1 MCMNGHDPIPVPG
14 AVAAFGASVRRELRH
29 WRSDRWELALVTVLP
44 LLLMA
49 LMMWLFS
56 HSVLR
61 QVPVALVDLDN
72 SPSSRGL
79 ARSIDA
85 SPGVRVV
92 SQPASLQQAQA
103 QLRALEVFAIVLVPR
118 DMSRRALRG
127 EAAPVYA
134 FYNATYMA
142 AGQSAARDIADAVGA
157 WNARMLKEQIALQ
170 VGPAKLRGAPVT
182 VQATVLYNPARS
194 YELFL
199 LPLVFPALLSL
210 LAALA
215 AGGAF
220 GRERRD
226 GTLALWLGQRPWAAL
241 VGKLFPYVALFS
253 LYGALGVVYLA
264 YVRGDGVA
272 GSLGLLLLA
281 QPLFYLACCC
291 FALLFIAV
299 TRDMCSGLSLVG
311 LSIGTALAFSGATFP
326 VIEAPLFTRIW
337 NTLLP
342 LTAYVQVQMQQLF
355 MGSPWTV
362 TLRPLA
368 VLLLMSLLTGGLG
381 GWLLLRV
388 AGQRRPDDGA

>member
-1 MCMNGHDPIPVPG
+1 MAAGLTTGPL
-14 AVAAFGASVRRELRH
+14 AAFSAALRRELRH
-29 WRSDRWELALVTVLP
+29 WRHDRWELALVTLMP

-56 HSVLR
+56 ASVLR
-61 QVPVALVDLDN
+61 QVPVALVDLDG
-72 SPSSRGL
+72 SPDSRAL
-79 ARSIDA
+79 ARAIDA
-85 SPGVRVV
+85 SPGVAIAR
-92 SQPASLQQAQA
+92 QPASLPQAQA

-142 AGQSAARDIADAVGA
+142 TGQSAARDIADAVGA
-157 WNARMLKEQIALQ
+157 FNARLLKERIGRQ
-170 VGPAKLRGAPVT
+170 VGPARLRAAPVT
-182 VQATVLYNPARS
+182 VQAMVLHNPARS

-199 LPLVFPALLSL
+199 LPLIFPAVLSL

-215 AGGAF
+215 AGGAV

-226 GTLALWLGQRPWAAL
+226 GLLPAWLGERPWAAIA
-241 VGKLFPYVALFS
+241 GKLAPYVALFS
-253 LYGALGVVYLA
+253 LYGALGVLYVA

-272 GSLGLLLLA
+272 GSLWLLVLA

-299 TRDMCSGLSLVG
+299 TRDMGTGLSLVG

-326 VIEAPLFTRIW
+326 VIEAPLFTRVW
-337 NTLLP
+337 NALLP

-355 MGSPWTV
+355 MGAPWTLS
-362 TLRPLA
+362 LRPLG
-368 VLLLMSLLTGGLG
+368 VLLLMAAVAGGLG
-381 GWLLLRV
+381 VLLLVR
-388 AGQRRPDDGA
+388 AARRPADAPPVPA

>member
-1 MCMNGHDPIPVPG
+1 MAMNGSG
-14 AVAAFGASVRRELRH
+14 RAFTASLRRELRH
-29 WRSDRWELALVTVLP
+29 WRQDRWELALVTVLP

-49 LMMWLFS
+49 TMMWLFAG
-56 HSVLR
+56 SVLR

-72 SPSSRGL
+72 SPDSRAL
-79 ARSIDA
+79 ARAVDA
-85 SPGVRVV
+85 SPGVAIV
-92 SQPASLQQAQA
+92 SQPASLPQAQA

-142 AGQSAARDIADAVGA
+142 TGQSAARDIADAVTA
-157 WNARMLKEQIALQ
+157 FNARMLRERIGRQT
-170 VGPAKLRGAPVT
+170 GPARLRAAPVT
-182 VQATVLYNPARS
+182 VQATVLHNPARS

-199 LPLVFPALLSL
+199 LPLVFPAVLSL

-226 GTLALWLGQRPWAAL
+226 GLLAAWLGDRPWAAIA
-241 VGKLFPYVALFS
+241 GKLAPYVVLFS
-253 LYGALGVVYLA
+253 LYGALGVLYVA

-272 GSLGLLLLA
+272 GSLWLLLLA

-299 TRDMCSGLSLVG
+299 TRDMGTGLSLVG

-326 VIEAPLFTRIW
+326 VIEAPLFTRVW
-337 NTLLP
+337 NALLP

-355 MGSPWTV
+355 MGAPWTV
-362 TLRPLA
+362 SLWPLG
-368 VLLLMSLLTGGLG
+368 VLGLMAALAGGVGARRLA
-381 GWLLLRV
+381 RV
-388 AGQRRPDDGA
+388 AGSARASA

>member
-1 MCMNGHDPIPVPG
+1 MAAGLTPG
-14 AVAAFGASVRRELRH
+14 TRAAFCASLRRELRH
-29 WRSDRWELALVTVLP
+29 WRHDRWELALVTLMP

-56 HSVLR
+56 ASVLR
-61 QVPVALVDLDN
+61 QVPVALVDLDG
-72 SPSSRGL
+72 SPDSRAL
-79 ARSIDA
+79 ARAIDA
-85 SPGVRVV
+85 SPGVAIAR
-92 SQPASLQQAQA
+92 QPASLPQAQA

-142 AGQSAARDIADAVGA
+142 TGQSAARDIADAVGA
-157 WNARMLKEQIALQ
+157 FNARLLKERIGRQ
-170 VGPAKLRGAPVT
+170 VGPTRLRAAPVT
-182 VQATVLYNPARS
+182 VQATVLHNPARS

-199 LPLVFPALLSL
+199 LPLVFPAVLSL

-215 AGGAF
+215 AGGAV

-226 GTLALWLGQRPWAAL
+226 GLLPAWLGERPWAAIA
-241 VGKLFPYVALFS
+241 GKLAPYVALFS
-253 LYGALGVVYLA
+253 LYGALGVLYVA

-272 GSLGLLLLA
+272 GSLWLLVLA

-299 TRDMCSGLSLVG
+299 TRDMGTGLSLVG

-326 VIEAPLFTRIW
+326 VIEAPLFTRVW
-337 NTLLP
+337 NALLP

-355 MGSPWTV
+355 MGAPWTLS
-362 TLRPLA
+362 LRPLG
-368 VLLLMSLLTGGLG
+368 VLLLMAAVAGGLG
-381 GWLLLRV
+381 ALLLVR
-388 AGQRRPDDGA
+388 AARRPADAPPVPA

>member
-1 MCMNGHDPIPVPG
+1 MAAGLTPG
-14 AVAAFGASVRRELRH
+14 TAAAFIASLRRELRH
-29 WRSDRWELALVTVLP
+29 WRADRWELALVTLMP

-56 HSVLR
+56 ASVLR
-61 QVPVALVDLDN
+61 QVPVALVDLDG
-72 SPSSRGL
+72 SPDSRAL
-79 ARSIDA
+79 ARAIDA
-85 SPGVRVV
+85 SPGVTIA
-92 SQPASLQQAQA
+92 SQPTSLQQAQA

-134 FYNATYMA
+134 FYNATDMST
-142 AGQSAARDIADAVGA
+142 GQSAARDIADAVGA
-157 WNARMLKEQIALQ
+157 FNARMLRERIGRQ
-170 VGPAKLRGAPVT
+170 VGPARLRAAPVT
-182 VQATVLYNPARS
+182 VQATVLHNPARS

-199 LPLVFPALLSL
+199 LPLVFPAVLSL

-226 GTLALWLGQRPWAAL
+226 GLLRAWLAERPWAAIA
-241 VGKLFPYVALFS
+241 GKLAPYVALFS
-253 LYGALGVVYLA
+253 LYGALGVLYVA

-272 GSLGLLLLA
+272 GSLWLLLLA

-291 FALLFIAV
+291 FSLLFIAI
-299 TRDMCSGLSLVG
+299 TRDMGTGLSLVG

-326 VIEAPLFTRIW
+326 VVEAPLFTRVW
-337 NTLLP
+337 NALLP

-355 MGSPWTV
+355 MGAPWALS
-362 TLRPLA
+362 LRPLGA
-368 VLLLMSLLTGGLG
+368 LLLMAAVAGSLGA
-381 GWLLLRV
+381 LLLVR
-388 AGQRRPDDGA
+388 AARRPAGTEPVPV